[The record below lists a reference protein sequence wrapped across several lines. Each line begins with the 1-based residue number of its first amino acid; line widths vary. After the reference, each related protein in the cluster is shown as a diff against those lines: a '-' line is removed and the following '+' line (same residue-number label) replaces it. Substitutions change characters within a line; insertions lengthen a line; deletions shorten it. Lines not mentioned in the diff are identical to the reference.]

1 MTWPIKNGDDIG
13 ARLHLKNK
21 RISDQNAER
30 QTRTVSEILRRLE
43 EQPGVVLADEVG
55 MGKTYVALGV
65 AMMAALSDR
74 EKRPVVVMV
83 PSSLHGKWPREFDVF
98 KSLAIK
104 CDEDKILRAAS
115 ADSGLEFF
123 RLIDNKAKNRPHIIF
138 LKHGAFHHRNMD
150 HWIRFALIKQAMRG
164 MRLGKRRDALP
175 KFAPSLL
182 RTKTAYG
189 AELYATLLK
198 TPNREWCNVL
208 GWNDNP
214 IPEAVQKVIESDG
227 INLEPLRACLKKMPV
242 RESGLIDDRLEKTR
256 VAINDAL
263 MSIWPKAL
271 SQAKFRSPLL
281 ILDEAHHLKNPA
293 TRLASLFVTDDARE
307 DMNNITGSLEGAF
320 ERMLFLTA
328 TPFQLGHHEL
338 LNVVDRF
345 RGIAWKTLPGYSKEQ
360 FEGEL
365 EELRSVL
372 DDAQSKA
379 AKLDKQW
386 QSLRP
391 DDLAGE
397 DGRQRT
403 HDEWWRDVKENS
415 GKQPERV
422 KSLFRAYEA
431 CDAMKNK
438 VQPLLGK
445 WVIRHLRERNLPG
458 TNNPRRNLLPG
469 SAIASGRNG
478 DGGLPVENEALLPFL
493 LAARAQAVVV
503 RGGEKAGRATFAEGL
518 ASSYEAF
525 LETRDD
531 AEVDEEERGIFNRDE
546 RVNHYVEKLAK
557 ALPNKAAYAKHPKI
571 APVIERILYLWGKG
585 EKVVVFCHYRKTGQ
599 ALARHLSVA
608 MEKRFWRDAGQRYGL
623 DKQSTVKAVTDFGA
637 RFDTDGGMRHILDA
651 EMEIRLAR
659 YKLSSEDSEG
669 INDVV
674 RRFLRSPLF
683 VGRYFKNI
691 KARSSKQMLN
701 EAFGKEDGSGVSLG
715 KKIDAFLEFIAD
727 RPEERKAYLGALKG
741 VQPGMGIRGELQR
754 EEDDDL
760 GQLRGVKALPN
771 IRLAS
776 GAVQQETRQ
785 RLMLAFNTP
794 FFPEVLVAS
803 SVLAE
808 GVDLH
813 LNCRCIIHHDLSW
826 NPSTLEQRTG
836 RVDRI
841 GAKAEK
847 ASKPIE
853 VFIPYVGGTQDEKQ
867 YRVVM
872 DRERWFQVLMGEKY
886 RTDEAY
892 TEAAAERAELPDAV
906 AKALAFDLSVQSE
919 YK

>member
-1 MTWPIKNGDDIG
+1 MLRAPFSSEFDPSEESEGSVDPLG
-13 ARLHLKNK
+13 LQ
-21 RISDQNAER
+21 S
-30 QTRTVSEILRRLE
+30 VSER
-43 EQPGVVLADEVG
+43 LAD
-55 MGKTYVALGV
+55 
-65 AMMAALSDR
+65 
-74 EKRPVVVMV
+74 
-83 PSSLHGKWPREFDVF
+83 
-98 KSLAIK
+98 
-104 CDEDKILRAAS
+104 
-115 ADSGLEFF
+115 
-123 RLIDNKAKNRPHIIF
+123 RL
-138 LKHGAFHHRNMD
+138 
-150 HWIRFALIKQAMRG
+150 
-164 MRLGKRRDALP
+164 LP
-175 KFAPSLL
+175 AVTV
-182 RTKTAYG
+182 RT
-189 AELYATLLK
+189 
-198 TPNREWCNVL
+198 
-208 GWNDNP
+208 
-214 IPEAVQKVIESDG
+214 
-227 INLEPLRACLKKMPV
+227 
-242 RESGLIDDRLEKTR
+242 
-256 VAINDAL
+256 
-263 MSIWPKAL
+263 
-271 SQAKFRSPLL
+271 
-281 ILDEAHHLKNPA
+281 
-293 TRLASLFVTDDARE
+293 
-307 DMNNITGSLEGAF
+307 
-320 ERMLFLTA
+320 
-328 TPFQLGHHEL
+328 
-338 LNVVDRF
+338 
-345 RGIAWKTLPGYSKEQ
+345 
-360 FEGEL
+360 
-365 EELRSVL
+365 
-372 DDAQSKA
+372 
-379 AKLDKQW
+379 
-386 QSLRP
+386 
-391 DDLAGE
+391 
-397 DGRQRT
+397 
-403 HDEWWRDVKENS
+403 NS
-415 GKQPERV
+415 
-422 KSLFRAYEA
+422 
-431 CDAMKNK
+431 
-438 VQPLLGK
+438 
-445 WVIRHLRERNLPG
+445 H
-458 TNNPRRNLLPG
+458 RRNLLPG
-469 SAIASGRNG
+469 SAIVSGRNG
-478 DGGLPVENEALLPFL
+478 DGGLPIEKEALLPFL

-503 RGGEKAGRATFAEGL
+503 KGGEKAGRATFAEGL

-531 AEVDEEERGIFNRDE
+531 AEVDEEERGILNRDE

-557 ALPNKAAYAKHPKI
+557 ALPNKAAYARHPKI
-571 APVIERILYLWGKG
+571 APVIERILDLWGKG

-599 ALARHLSVA
+599 ALAKHLSVA
-608 MEKRFWRDAGQRYGL
+608 MEKKFWHATEQHYGL

-701 EAFGKEDGSGVSLG
+701 EALGKKDGSGVSLG
-715 KKIDAFLEFIAD
+715 EKIDAFLEFIAD

-741 VQPGMGIRGELQR
+741 VQPGMGVRGELQR

-771 IRLAS
+771 IRLAN

-892 TEAAAERAELPDAV
+892 TEAAAERVELPDAV

-919 YK
+919 YR